1 MVVTML
7 HNTVGFLIKNL
18 YHPPP
23 SSSSNNIY
31 DAIGY
36 AYLSMNRI
44 VLAVNIFSRNRM
56 MVNLLVVD
64 IYYDQF

>member
-18 YHPPP
+18 YHPPSP
-23 SSSSNNIY
+23 SSSNNIY